1 MMKKVKSSA
10 LAIAMFGVALAA
22 PVAHSGE
29 SHEKA
34 YYAHHLDEA
43 EKRSIWCNHV
53 MLTRGV
59 LSTSEIAD
67 CKAAEKAVHERNFPE
82 YVPGKGKAWSSAGGT
97 N

>member
-1 MMKKVKSSA
+1 MKTFTLSA
-10 LAIAMFGVALAA
+10 LAIATAIAALVA
-22 PVAHSGE
+22 PIAHGAE

-34 YYAHHLDEA
+34 YYAHHLDDA

-53 MLTRGV
+53 VLTRGV
-59 LSTSEIAD
+59 LSTAEIAD
-67 CKAAEKAVHERNFPE
+67 CKAAEQAVHERNFPE